1 MSVFKTAFP
10 VIDVP
15 ESFQHRPYRSNDDLP
30 VLLERLQDLVDQWTL
45 NFRVPRARPG
55 RLVRPPQLR
64 EKKSMNQPEP
74 LRSFPRD

>member
-1 MSVFKTAFP
+1 MSVFKTAFS
-10 VIDVP
+10 VIDVQG
-15 ESFQHRPYRSNDDLP
+15 SFQHRPYRSNDDLP

-64 EKKSMNQPEP
+64 EEKGMNQP
-74 LRSFPRD
+74 LRSFPRN